1 MQAVKVFNNN
11 AVSVVMP
18 DGREAILVG
27 NGLGF
32 GRRPGDVIDKSRV
45 SKVYYVQNELQTKFL
60 KMLDNVTPQVMQ
72 AAERISLAAEEQGI
86 LLSSKST
93 ISLVDH
99 ISFALERVEK
109 GTFLPNLM
117 LSETRMLYP
126 KEYAVGQRALELV
139 RQFCG
144 VQLPED
150 EAGYI
155 ALHLVAGAADGALA
169 KKNKQQAAIIGLM
182 SYFMYLT
189 AGNVT
194 LTQLGMLAEADP
206 LVGLYGTGQSTVF
219 GIQTVDMGVFGGI
232 LLGLVCGWVYNRT
245 CEKQFKGIITQIY
258 SGNRWSFTCMVVF
271 SILFG
276 FGSCFFWPPV
286 QNVISALTDLI
297 ATSGNFGLF
306 LYGFLERFLIPT
318 GLHHLIYTPFQFS
331 ALGNS
336 LTVGDATYTGSYIVM
351 MMEYSM
357 GLPFSDGIVWMYTGF
372 TKTFGYFG
380 IVAAFIFCARK
391 ENRKKTAAV
400 LVPLA
405 FTASLASITEPLD
418 FMFCFTAPILWVAH
432 ACISGLFI
440 VLLHIFHVTG
450 FTTNLLGSVLMN
462 LSAGAD
468 KTNYPT
474 LYLLALCQIAVYFVV
489 FTLLIKAFNLHTPGR
504 EEVSTETAGSDAP
517 AKKASVK
524 NAAEVQCV
532 IDGLGGKE
540 NILSVDNCFT
550 RLRVNIKDPAKLDE
564 AAINKLPNS
573 GIVKKGTDIQ
583 IVYGLQVADIKRAV
597 EAQLEN
603 Q

>member
-1 MQAVKVFNNN
+1 MCGIFISAEGTDGAGKSTQLEFIKKYLEERKKDAVFLREPGGN
-11 AVSVVMP
+11 AISEKIRNV
-18 DGREAILVG
+18 ILDTE
-27 NGLGF
+27 N
-32 GRRPGDVIDKSRV
+32 IA
-45 SKVYYVQNELQTKFL
+45 
-60 KMLDNVTPQVMQ
+60 MTPQTEALLY
-72 AAERISLAAEEQGI
+72 AASRIQ
-86 LLSSKST
+86 
-93 ISLVDH
+93 LVNEV
-99 ISFALERVEK
+99 IVPALEEGKIVVCDRYID
-109 GTFLPNLM
+109 
-117 LSETRMLYP
+117 SSIAY
-126 KEYAVGQRALELV
+126 Q
-139 RQFCG
+139 
-144 VQLPED
+144 
-150 EAGYI
+150 GY
-155 ALHLVAGAADGALA
+155 GR
-169 KKNKQQAAIIGLM
+169 K
-182 SYFMYLT
+182 LT
-189 AGNVT
+189 A
-194 LTQLGMLAEADP
+194 
-206 LVGLYGTGQSTVF
+206 
-219 GIQTVDMGVFGGI
+219 
-232 LLGLVCGWVYNRT
+232 
-245 CEKQFKGIITQIY
+245 EKIEEINGFAISKCT
-258 SGNRWSFTCMVVF
+258 TCMVVF

-418 FMFCFTAPILWVAH
+418 FMFCFSAPILWVAH

-489 FTLLIKAFNLHTPGR
+489 FTLLIKAFNIHTPGR
-504 EEVSTETAGSDAP
+504 EEVSTETAGSAAP

-564 AAINKLPNS
+564 AAINRLPNS

-597 EAQLEN
+597 ETQLEN

>member
-1 MQAVKVFNNN
+1 MTAKKKFNFKAPLEVF
-11 AVSVVMP
+11 AKSIVQPMMYLSVA
-18 DGREAILVG
+18 GILLIVG
-27 NGLGF
+27 IILTNKTICAMIPVLGF
-32 GRRPGDVIDKSRV
+32 GPFQLVGAV
-45 SKVYYVQNELQTKFL
+45 VYQ
-60 KMLDNVTPQVMQ
+60 
-72 AAERISLAAEEQGI
+72 SLMFIINNLSILFCVGI
-86 LLSSKST
+86 
-93 ISLVDH
+93 
-99 ISFALERVEK
+99 
-109 GTFLPNLM
+109 
-117 LSETRMLYP
+117 
-126 KEYAVGQRALELV
+126 
-139 RQFCG
+139 
-144 VQLPED
+144 
-150 EAGYI
+150 
-155 ALHLVAGAADGALA
+155 AGAMA
-169 KKNKQQAAIIGLM
+169 KKNKGHASLIALM
-182 SYFMYLT
+182 SFFLFLQANNIVLNAT
-189 AGNVT
+189 GSLADAS
-194 LTQLGMLAEADP
+194 GML
-206 LVGLYGTGQSTVF
+206 GLTGTGQATVM
-219 GIQTVDMGVFGGI
+219 GIQVLDTGVFGGI
-232 LLGLVCGWVYNRT
+232 ILGCITGAVFNKYSN
-245 CEKQFKGIITQIY
+245 KQFPIALSMFSGVRFPFLIMIII
-258 SGNRWSFTCMVVF
+258 SWIMGA
-271 SILFG
+271 G
-276 FGSCFFWPPV
+276 FCIVWPPV
-286 QNVISALTDLI
+286 QGAISSVAGI
-297 ATSGNFGLF
+297 IKESGNIGLF
-306 LYGFLERFLIPT
+306 IYGMLNKLLVPT

>member
-1 MQAVKVFNNN
+1 MKEKVMNGLEKFSK
-11 AVSVVMP
+11 AMLSP
-18 DGREAILVG
+18 LSYISAAGLILV
-27 NGLGF
+27 LGALLTSTSLSAMIPVLQWTPIKLL
-32 GRRPGDVIDKSRV
+32 GQLIYNCIMVIINNLSLMFCV
-45 SKVYYVQNELQTKFL
+45 GI
-60 KMLDNVTPQVMQ
+60 
-72 AAERISLAAEEQGI
+72 AA
-86 LLSSKST
+86 
-93 ISLVDH
+93 
-99 ISFALERVEK
+99 
-109 GTFLPNLM
+109 
-117 LSETRMLYP
+117 
-126 KEYAVGQRALELV
+126 
-139 RQFCG
+139 
-144 VQLPED
+144 
-150 EAGYI
+150 
-155 ALHLVAGAADGALA
+155 ALA

-206 LVGLYGTGQSTVF
+206 MVGLYGTGQSTVF

-418 FMFCFTAPILWVAH
+418 FMFCFSAPI
-432 ACISGLFI
+432 
-440 VLLHIFHVTG
+440 
-450 FTTNLLGSVLMN
+450 
-462 LSAGAD
+462 
-468 KTNYPT
+468 

-489 FTLLIKAFNLHTPGR
+489 FTLLIKAFNIHTPGR
-504 EEVSTETAGSDAP
+504 KEVSPETAGSAAP

>member
-1 MQAVKVFNNN
+1 MKEKVMNGLEKFSK
-11 AVSVVMP
+11 AMLSP
-18 DGREAILVG
+18 LSYISAAGLILV
-27 NGLGF
+27 LGALLTSTSLSAMIPALQWTPIKLL
-32 GRRPGDVIDKSRV
+32 GQLIYNCIMVIINNLSLMFCV
-45 SKVYYVQNELQTKFL
+45 GI
-60 KMLDNVTPQVMQ
+60 
-72 AAERISLAAEEQGI
+72 AA
-86 LLSSKST
+86 
-93 ISLVDH
+93 
-99 ISFALERVEK
+99 
-109 GTFLPNLM
+109 
-117 LSETRMLYP
+117 
-126 KEYAVGQRALELV
+126 
-139 RQFCG
+139 
-144 VQLPED
+144 
-150 EAGYI
+150 
-155 ALHLVAGAADGALA
+155 ALA

-206 LVGLYGTGQSTVF
+206 MVGLYGTGQSTVF

-372 TKTFGYFG
+372 T
-380 IVAAFIFCARK
+380 
-391 ENRKKTAAV
+391 
-400 LVPLA
+400 
-405 FTASLASITEPLD
+405 
-418 FMFCFTAPILWVAH
+418 
-432 ACISGLFI
+432 
-440 VLLHIFHVTG
+440 
-450 FTTNLLGSVLMN
+450 TNLLGSILMN

>member
-1 MQAVKVFNNN
+1 MKEKVMNGLEKFSK
-11 AVSVVMP
+11 AMLSP
-18 DGREAILVG
+18 LSYISAAGLILV
-27 NGLGF
+27 LGALLTSTSLSAMIPVLQWTPIKLL
-32 GRRPGDVIDKSRV
+32 GQLIYNCIMVIINNLSLMFCV
-45 SKVYYVQNELQTKFL
+45 GI
-60 KMLDNVTPQVMQ
+60 
-72 AAERISLAAEEQGI
+72 AA
-86 LLSSKST
+86 
-93 ISLVDH
+93 
-99 ISFALERVEK
+99 
-109 GTFLPNLM
+109 
-117 LSETRMLYP
+117 
-126 KEYAVGQRALELV
+126 
-139 RQFCG
+139 
-144 VQLPED
+144 
-150 EAGYI
+150 
-155 ALHLVAGAADGALA
+155 ALA

-194 LTQLGMLAEADP
+194 LTQLGMLAEPDP
-206 LVGLYGTGQSTVF
+206 MVGLYGTGQSTVF

-306 LYGFLERFLIPT
+306 
-318 GLHHLIYTPFQFS
+318 
-331 ALGNS
+331 
-336 LTVGDATYTGSYIVM
+336 
-351 MMEYSM
+351 
-357 GLPFSDGIVWMYTGF
+357 
-372 TKTFGYFG
+372 
-380 IVAAFIFCARK
+380 
-391 ENRKKTAAV
+391 
-400 LVPLA
+400 
-405 FTASLASITEPLD
+405 
-418 FMFCFTAPILWVAH
+418 
-432 ACISGLFI
+432 I

-450 FTTNLLGSVLMN
+450 FTTNLLGSILMN

>member
-1 MQAVKVFNNN
+1 MN
-11 AVSVVMP
+11 
-18 DGREAILVG
+18 R
-27 NGLGF
+27 
-32 GRRPGDVIDKSRV
+32 
-45 SKVYYVQNELQTKFL
+45 
-60 KMLDNVTPQVMQ
+60 
-72 AAERISLAAEEQGI
+72 
-86 LLSSKST
+86 
-93 ISLVDH
+93 
-99 ISFALERVEK
+99 
-109 GTFLPNLM
+109 
-117 LSETRMLYP
+117 SET
-126 KEYAVGQRALELV
+126 
-139 RQFCG
+139 
-144 VQLPED
+144 
-150 EAGYI
+150 
-155 ALHLVAGAADGALA
+155 
-169 KKNKQQAAIIGLM
+169 N
-182 SYFMYLT
+182 
-189 AGNVT
+189 
-194 LTQLGMLAEADP
+194 
-206 LVGLYGTGQSTVF
+206 
-219 GIQTVDMGVFGGI
+219 
-232 LLGLVCGWVYNRT
+232 
-245 CEKQFKGIITQIY
+245 
-258 SGNRWSFTCMVVF
+258 
-271 SILFG
+271 
-276 FGSCFFWPPV
+276 
-286 QNVISALTDLI
+286 
-297 ATSGNFGLF
+297 
-306 LYGFLERFLIPT
+306 
-318 GLHHLIYTPFQFS
+318 

-440 VLLHIFHVTG
+440 VLLHTFHVTG

-468 KTNYPT
+468 KTNYPI

-489 FTLLIKAFNLHTPGR
+489 FTLLIKAFNIHTPGR
-504 EEVSTETAGSDAP
+504 EEVSTETAGSAAP

-550 RLRVNIKDPAKLDE
+550 RLRVNIKDPAKLNE
-564 AAINKLPNS
+564 ESINQLPNS

>member
-1 MQAVKVFNNN
+1 MKEKVMNGLEKFSK
-11 AVSVVMP
+11 AMLSP
-18 DGREAILVG
+18 LSYISAAGLILV
-27 NGLGF
+27 LGALLTSTSLSAMIPVLQWTPIKLL
-32 GRRPGDVIDKSRV
+32 GQLIYNCIMVIINNLSLMFCV
-45 SKVYYVQNELQTKFL
+45 GI
-60 KMLDNVTPQVMQ
+60 
-72 AAERISLAAEEQGI
+72 AA
-86 LLSSKST
+86 
-93 ISLVDH
+93 
-99 ISFALERVEK
+99 
-109 GTFLPNLM
+109 
-117 LSETRMLYP
+117 
-126 KEYAVGQRALELV
+126 
-139 RQFCG
+139 
-144 VQLPED
+144 
-150 EAGYI
+150 
-155 ALHLVAGAADGALA
+155 ALA

-206 LVGLYGTGQSTVF
+206 MVGLYGTGQSTVF

-357 GLPFSDGIVWMYTGF
+357 GLPFSDG
-372 TKTFGYFG
+372 
-380 IVAAFIFCARK
+380 
-391 ENRKKTAAV
+391 
-400 LVPLA
+400 
-405 FTASLASITEPLD
+405 
-418 FMFCFTAPILWVAH
+418 
-432 ACISGLFI
+432 I

>member
-1 MQAVKVFNNN
+1 MKEKVMNGLEKFSK
-11 AVSVVMP
+11 AMLSP
-18 DGREAILVG
+18 LSYISAAGLILV
-27 NGLGF
+27 LGALLTSTSLSAMIPVLQWTPIKLL
-32 GRRPGDVIDKSRV
+32 GQLIYNCIMVIINNLSLMFCV
-45 SKVYYVQNELQTKFL
+45 GI
-60 KMLDNVTPQVMQ
+60 
-72 AAERISLAAEEQGI
+72 AA
-86 LLSSKST
+86 
-93 ISLVDH
+93 
-99 ISFALERVEK
+99 
-109 GTFLPNLM
+109 
-117 LSETRMLYP
+117 
-126 KEYAVGQRALELV
+126 
-139 RQFCG
+139 
-144 VQLPED
+144 
-150 EAGYI
+150 
-155 ALHLVAGAADGALA
+155 ALA

-372 TKTFGYFG
+372 TKTFGYLG
-380 IVAAFIFCARK
+380 IAAAFIFTARR
-391 ENRKKTAAV
+391 ENRARTAAAMI
-400 LVPLA
+400 PLA
-405 FTASLASITEPLD
+405 VTASVASITEPID
-418 FMFCFTAPILWVAH
+418 FLFCFVSPLLWVAH
-432 ACISGLFI
+432 AVITGGFM
-440 VLLHIFHVTG
+440 VLLHVLHVRA
-450 FTTNLLGSVLMN
+450 FTSNLLGSLVFN
-462 LSAGAD
+462 LSAGEQLQ
-468 KTNYPT
+468 NMPL
-474 LYLLALCQIAVYFVV
+474 LYLLGLAELLTYFAVFSV
-489 FTLLIKAFNLHTPGR
+489 LIKAKNLPTPGR
-504 EEVSTETAGSDAP
+504 EAALSADQSPYADPQEVCRFI
-517 AKKASVK
+517 
-524 NAAEVQCV
+524 AA
-532 IDGLGGKE
+532 LGGPE
-540 NILSVDNCFT
+540 NIAQLGNCFT
-550 RLRVNIKDPAKLDE
+550 RLRLTVRDASLLDMG
-564 AAINKLPNS
+564 ALLSLPH
-573 GIVKKGTDIQ
+573 KGLVVQGTRVQ
-583 IVYGLQVADIKRAV
+583 LVCGLHA
-597 EAQLEN
+597 AQLRHALE
-603 Q
+603 QQLAEMAPV

>member
-1 MQAVKVFNNN
+1 
-11 AVSVVMP
+11 
-18 DGREAILVG
+18 
-27 NGLGF
+27 
-32 GRRPGDVIDKSRV
+32 
-45 SKVYYVQNELQTKFL
+45 
-60 KMLDNVTPQVMQ
+60 
-72 AAERISLAAEEQGI
+72 
-86 LLSSKST
+86 
-93 ISLVDH
+93 
-99 ISFALERVEK
+99 
-109 GTFLPNLM
+109 
-117 LSETRMLYP
+117 
-126 KEYAVGQRALELV
+126 
-139 RQFCG
+139 
-144 VQLPED
+144 
-150 EAGYI
+150 
-155 ALHLVAGAADGALA
+155 
-169 KKNKQQAAIIGLM
+169 M

-206 LVGLYGTGQSTVF
+206 MVGLYGTGQSTVF

-391 ENRKKTAAV
+391 ENRKR
-400 LVPLA
+400 PLP
-405 FTASLASITEPLD
+405 FWCRWPLPLLWPPSPSRWTSCSASLPPS
-418 FMFCFTAPILWVAH
+418 CGW
-432 ACISGLFI
+432 
-440 VLLHIFHVTG
+440 
-450 FTTNLLGSVLMN
+450 
-462 LSAGAD
+462 
-468 KTNYPT
+468 
-474 LYLLALCQIAVYFVV
+474 
-489 FTLLIKAFNLHTPGR
+489 HTPA
-504 EEVSTETAGSDAP
+504 SP
-517 AKKASVK
+517 A
-524 NAAEVQCV
+524 C
-532 IDGLGGKE
+532 
-540 NILSVDNCFT
+540 LSCCCT
-550 RLRVNIKDPAKLDE
+550 SSMSPA
-564 AAINKLPNS
+564 LPPTS
-573 GIVKKGTDIQ
+573 S
-583 IVYGLQVADIKRAV
+583 ARF
-597 EAQLEN
+597 
-603 Q
+603 

>member
-1 MQAVKVFNNN
+1 MKEKVMNGLEKFSK
-11 AVSVVMP
+11 AMLSP
-18 DGREAILVG
+18 LSYISAAGLILV
-27 NGLGF
+27 LGALLTSTSLSAMIPVLQWTPIKLL
-32 GRRPGDVIDKSRV
+32 GQLIYNCIMVIINNLSLMFCV
-45 SKVYYVQNELQTKFL
+45 GI
-60 KMLDNVTPQVMQ
+60 
-72 AAERISLAAEEQGI
+72 AA
-86 LLSSKST
+86 
-93 ISLVDH
+93 
-99 ISFALERVEK
+99 
-109 GTFLPNLM
+109 
-117 LSETRMLYP
+117 
-126 KEYAVGQRALELV
+126 
-139 RQFCG
+139 
-144 VQLPED
+144 
-150 EAGYI
+150 
-155 ALHLVAGAADGALA
+155 ALA

-245 CEKQFKGIITQIY
+245 CEKHFKGIITQIY

-372 TKTFGYFG
+372 T
-380 IVAAFIFCARK
+380 
-391 ENRKKTAAV
+391 
-400 LVPLA
+400 
-405 FTASLASITEPLD
+405 
-418 FMFCFTAPILWVAH
+418 
-432 ACISGLFI
+432 
-440 VLLHIFHVTG
+440 
-450 FTTNLLGSVLMN
+450 TNLLGSVLMN

-474 LYLLALCQIAVYFVV
+474 LYLLALCQIAAYFVV

>member
-1 MQAVKVFNNN
+1 MKEKVMNGLEKFSK
-11 AVSVVMP
+11 AMLSP
-18 DGREAILVG
+18 LSYISAAGLILV
-27 NGLGF
+27 LGALLTSTSLSAMIPVLQWTPIKLL
-32 GRRPGDVIDKSRV
+32 GQLIYNCIMVIINNLSLMFCV
-45 SKVYYVQNELQTKFL
+45 GI
-60 KMLDNVTPQVMQ
+60 
-72 AAERISLAAEEQGI
+72 AA
-86 LLSSKST
+86 
-93 ISLVDH
+93 
-99 ISFALERVEK
+99 
-109 GTFLPNLM
+109 
-117 LSETRMLYP
+117 
-126 KEYAVGQRALELV
+126 
-139 RQFCG
+139 
-144 VQLPED
+144 
-150 EAGYI
+150 
-155 ALHLVAGAADGALA
+155 ALA

-194 LTQLGMLAEADP
+194 LTQLGMLAEPDP
-206 LVGLYGTGQSTVF
+206 MVGLYGTGQSTVF

-297 ATSGNFGLF
+297 ATSGNF
-306 LYGFLERFLIPT
+306 
-318 GLHHLIYTPFQFS
+318 
-331 ALGNS
+331 
-336 LTVGDATYTGSYIVM
+336 
-351 MMEYSM
+351 
-357 GLPFSDGIVWMYTGF
+357 
-372 TKTFGYFG
+372 
-380 IVAAFIFCARK
+380 
-391 ENRKKTAAV
+391 
-400 LVPLA
+400 
-405 FTASLASITEPLD
+405 
-418 FMFCFTAPILWVAH
+418 
-432 ACISGLFI
+432 GLFI